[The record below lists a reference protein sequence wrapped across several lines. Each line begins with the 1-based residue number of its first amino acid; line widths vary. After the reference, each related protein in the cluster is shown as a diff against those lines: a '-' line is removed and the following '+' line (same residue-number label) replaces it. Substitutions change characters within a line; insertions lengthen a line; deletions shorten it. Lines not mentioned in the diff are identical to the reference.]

1 MSSHPIEPSSDDNF
15 DSGLMPPPRE
25 PYRSSWREDIGQGWA
40 FVQFVWR
47 ISRRI
52 RGGKNRIRF
61 IIGLIFWK
69 PFLPD
74 DR

>member
-1 MSSHPIEPSSDDNF
+1 MSSQPIEQSF
-15 DSGLMPPPRE
+15 DESLNSGLTPPPPQ
-25 PYRSSWREDIGQGWA
+25 PYRSTLQEDIGQGWA

-47 ISRRI
+47 ISKRI

>member
-1 MSSHPIEPSSDDNF
+1 MSYQPIEPSFNESDP
-15 DSGLMPPPRE
+15 SGLTPPPRE
-25 PYRSSWREDIGQGWA
+25 PYRSSLLEDLGQGWA

-47 ISRRI
+47 ISKRI
-52 RGGKNRIRF
+52 RGSKNRIRF

-74 DR
+74 DQ

>member
-1 MSSHPIEPSSDDNF
+1 MSDELIEQPSDLDLN
-15 DSGLMPPPRE
+15 SGLTPPPRE
-25 PYRSSWREDIGQGWA
+25 PYRSSLKEDIGQGWA

-47 ISRRI
+47 ISKRI
-52 RGGKNRIRF
+52 RGSRNRIRF

>member
-1 MSSHPIEPSSDDNF
+1 MNNQPAELSF
-15 DSGLMPPPRE
+15 DGSLDGLTPPPRE
-25 PYRSSWREDIGQGWA
+25 PYQSSLREDIGQGWA
-40 FVQFVWR
+40 FIQFVWR
-47 ISRRI
+47 ISKRI